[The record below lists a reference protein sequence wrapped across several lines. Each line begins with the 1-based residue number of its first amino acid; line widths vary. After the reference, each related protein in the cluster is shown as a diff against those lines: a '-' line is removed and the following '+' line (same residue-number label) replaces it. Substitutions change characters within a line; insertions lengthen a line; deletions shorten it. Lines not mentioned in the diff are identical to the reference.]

1 MSKMPRV
8 SFTLLPQVVKDL
20 AFISERLG
28 VSRSSI
34 IGDILGEPLADLR
47 SLLEQVPASPT
58 EGDVL
63 RLRGKSEEVITQRLS
78 ELRGVMDAI
87 SLKHEGR

>member
-1 MSKMPRV
+1 MSKMSRV
-8 SFTLLPQVVKDL
+8 SFTLPPQVVEDL
-20 AFISERLG
+20 AFISDRLG

-34 IGDILGEPLADLR
+34 IGDILGEPLSDLR
-47 SLLEQVPASPT
+47 SLLEQVPAKPT

-78 ELRGVMDAI
+78 ELRGVMDGVAQ
-87 SLKHEGR
+87 KYEGK

>member
-8 SFTLLPQVVKDL
+8 SFTLPAQVVKDL
-20 AFISERLG
+20 AFVSERLV

-34 IGDILGEPLADLR
+34 IGDILGEPLSDLR
-47 SLLEQVPASPT
+47 SLLEQLPASPT

-63 RLRGKSEEVITQRLS
+63 RLRGKSQELITQRLS

-87 SLKHEGR
+87 SLKYEGR